1 MREVDKDKKY
11 IHDIEKGEI
20 KDNIQAIDDNIVF
33 GDNENKNNISDEI
46 VITEEE
52 LQSEFI
58 NSINDK

>member
-20 KDNIQAIDDNIVF
+20 NDNIQAIDDNIVF